1 MPSQT
6 YSIPNELLPGYLL
19 AFRGKGF
26 LSKLIMIVSPGVS
39 HAETIA
45 HNPDSDTY
53 EAFSAVEK
61 GTRFEEVERVVAEA
75 KGTVYFMKLRQ
86 DVIERM
92 DMDLFI
98 GAVASLMNKPYDFL
112 HFVGVGI
119 DDWHVN
125 LLRFIPKIP
134 EWIIKSLMSVF
145 RNSPTMQKV
154 VCSGVYAW
162 AMQQALGLDINPS
175 EQTPLDLCRWD
186 IFEPEYI
193 VLKGKDK
200 GIKKYNTVKVLAEKE
215 ITNE

>member
-1 MPSQT
+1 MPSQV
-6 YSIPNELLPGYLL
+6 YYIPTDLIPGYLL

-26 LSKLIMIVSPGVS
+26 VSKMIMIASPGVS

-45 HNPDSDTY
+45 FNPETIALQ
-53 EAFSAVEK
+53 AFSAIEK
-61 GTRFEEVERVVAEA
+61 GTRFEDVERVILDA
-75 KGTVYFMKLRQ
+75 KGTVYYMKLRQ
-86 DVIERM
+86 EVIDRM
-92 DMDLFI
+92 DMDRFI

-112 HFVGVGI
+112 HMIGVGI

-125 LLRFIPKIP
+125 LLRFVPKMP
-134 EWIIKSLMSVF
+134 QWVIKALRSVF

-162 AMQQALGLDINPS
+162 AMQQALDLDINPS

-200 GIKKYNTVKVLAEKE
+200 GIKGFNTVKVLAEE
-215 ITNE
+215 VTNG